1 MKNYLELGNWNGL
14 CDSCG
19 RKFKA
24 LDLRRRWDGLMVCA
38 EDYEIRHPSDFL
50 RVQREKIAVD
60 FSRPPPTEDTFIGP
74 SCSVS
79 DTTGRANVGTADCAR
94 VEYLPV
100 QVWDSGSINWIY
112 KDLYP
117 AIAGLALAGE
127 STSGVI
133 HSLRPGV

>member
-1 MKNYLELGNWNGL
+1 MKNHLQLGNWNCL

-50 RVQREKIAVD
+50 RVQKEKIAVD
-60 FSRPPPTEDTFIGP
+60 FSRPYPTADTFIGP
-74 SCSVS
+74 SCSVKDS
-79 DTTGRANVGTADCAR
+79 TGRAGVGTADCAR
-94 VEYLPV
+94 VEYTPTNT
-100 QVWDSGSINWIY
+100 WDDLSVNWIY
-112 KDLYP
+112 KDVYP
-117 AIAGLALAGE
+117 AQAGLALAGE

-133 HSLRPGV
+133 HSLQPGF